1 MHSNN
6 QFFEIMGVSELTKKL
21 IQLKKH
27 HVYLLIYLLVKL
39 TLLLPVVTVI
49 VKRLF
54 SAMKIMKTQLRN

>member
-39 TLLLPVVTVI
+39 TLLLPVATVI